1 MQSMWRIACV
11 RIPRFPIAAAQR
23 ERADEGES
31 KEAKDEPARG
41 KRGPGTSA
49 SSASASNNDTTN
61 TRTSNSRTSSARAS
75 SIDAAKHDAASVD
88 ASRSSLPW
96 DDHTIARA
104 AMEVTAALVAASP
117 RVTPAAGE
125 TGIWWVGA
133 DGFDQLG
140 GETRLAHTLLEIA
153 RRWSPRA
160 RVAVAGSCV
169 AARAATWAS
178 AREPR
183 GRDPVIVPAG
193 GDAHYLASAPLA
205 LIPMDVEL
213 RDALASLGIRTA
225 GALATLE
232 AEDVERRWGNDGLDA
247 WRLARGHDQRRP
259 VLARVESPRA
269 VEAALPAPATTIEPL
284 LFLVRAALDRL
295 AEELTSDGRSA
306 ASIAITLVLD
316 DARSALPRGA
326 TPHSVTREVRLPR
339 PTARAAHLFDH
350 CRSLLERWPL
360 GAPVSAVSVA
370 VAATAPSSGEQ
381 GDLLSTAWRDAAAMD
396 AALARLRAELG
407 TESVVR
413 PVERDE
419 HRPDQAGEW
428 VAGDPAIVR
437 KSNTPTKHPARR
449 RVAETIAYDSAER
462 TRKKSAK
469 PMEPPQRVLRLV
481 EEPEPVE
488 VEMETKLGAE
498 APCAVWWRGQ
508 RLEIRRSAEPER
520 LSGKWWDDDGAYRR
534 DYWLC
539 DSENGE
545 LLLFVDR
552 TGGDRWYVQGWY
564 D

>member
-23 ERADEGES
+23 ERADEAES
-31 KEAKDEPARG
+31 KEAKGKPARST
-41 KRGPGTSA
+41 RGPGI
-49 SSASASNNDTTN
+49 SASNISASNTDMPNIDMSNTN
-61 TRTSNSRTSSARAS
+61 ISSARA
-75 SIDAAKHDAASVD
+75 ASTNT
-88 ASRSSLPW
+88 SRSSLPW

-117 RVTPAAGE
+117 RVTPAVGE

-140 GETRLAHTLLEIA
+140 GETRLAHTLLDIA

-178 AREPR
+178 ARGTH

-193 GDAHYLASAPLA
+193 GDAHYLSSAPLA
-205 LIPMDVEL
+205 LIPMDAEL

-225 GALATLE
+225 GALAALE

-259 VLARVESPRA
+259 VLARVESPRS
-269 VEAALPAPATTIEPL
+269 VEAALPSPATTIEPL

-295 AEELTSDGRSA
+295 ADELTSDGRSA

-360 GAPVSAVSVA
+360 GAPVSAVCVA
-370 VAATAPSSGEQ
+370 VAASAPSSGEQ

-396 AALARLRAELG
+396 AALTRLRAELG

-428 VAGDPAIVR
+428 VAGDSATVR
-437 KSNTPTKHPARR
+437 KSNAPARHPARR
-449 RVAETIAYDSAER
+449 RVAEGRA
-462 TRKKSAK
+462 RKRSAK
-469 PMEPPQRVLRLV
+469 PTELPQRVLRLV

-488 VEMETKLGAE
+488 VELETKLGAE

-552 TGGDRWYVQGWY
+552 AGGDRWYVQGWY